1 MQYQNNIIVVKIGGS
16 TLGSHD
22 TTIED
27 VVYLQKNG
35 FNVIVVHGG
44 GKVVTDWLSKQGI
57 KAEFVRGERVTDK
70 PTLDVAIA
78 VLSGLVNKELVAS
91 VIARGGR
98 AIGISGVDG
107 GLIQSKVKNHEMG
120 FVGSIM
126 KVDAG
131 VLNVLL
137 TSGLM
142 PVISTVGL
150 NVSGNANEPG
160 ILNINADAV
169 AGEIAAA
176 VGAEKLV
183 FLTDVDGIH
192 DSSGNVLA
200 HLSLTDAENLISTG
214 TASGGMIP
222 KIKACIRAVGGKAAT
237 CIIDGRQPH
246 ALLNDINGQNTGTV
260 IK

>member
-1 MQYQNNIIVVKIGGS
+1 MRYKNKIIVVKIGGS

-27 VVYLQKNG
+27 IVYLQKNG
-35 FNVIVVHGG
+35 FKLIIVHGG
-44 GKVVTDWLSKQGI
+44 GKVITDWLSKQGI

-70 PTLDVAIA
+70 ATLEVATA

-91 VIARGGR
+91 IIARGGK
-98 AIGISGVDG
+98 AVGISGVDG
-107 GLIQSKVKNHEMG
+107 ALIQSKVKNPEMG
-120 FVGSIM
+120 FVGTID

-131 VLNVLL
+131 LL
-137 TSGLM
+137 TVLANSGFI

-150 NVSGNANEPG
+150 NVSGNENEPG
-160 ILNINADAV
+160 MLNINADAV
-169 AGEIAAA
+169 AGEIAAII
-176 VGAEKLV
+176 GAEKLV

-192 DSSGNVLA
+192 DNSGNVLA
-200 HLSLTDAENLISTG
+200 YLTLTEAENLISAG

-222 KIKACIRAVGGKAAT
+222 KIKACIKAVRGKTAT

-246 ALLNDINGQNTGTV
+246 VLLDDINGHSTGTV